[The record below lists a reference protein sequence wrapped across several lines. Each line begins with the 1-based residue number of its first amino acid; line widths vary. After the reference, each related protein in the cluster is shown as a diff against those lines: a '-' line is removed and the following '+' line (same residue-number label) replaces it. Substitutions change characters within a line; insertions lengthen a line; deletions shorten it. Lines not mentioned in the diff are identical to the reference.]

1 MGASARLE
9 LACVL
14 PCGGAEHAR
23 ALVGGEVLYRR
34 NGRGEGVRGKGGRGW
49 EGEGKKGGGGGGRKE
64 REEKEVDRRGGGE
77 EVKYRMINM
86 MPQ

>member
-34 NGRGEGVRGKGGRGW
+34 NGRGEGSEGREGGDGKEGGKR
-49 EGEGKKGGGGGGRKE
+49 EEVGGGGGGRREGKRE
-64 REEKEVDRRGGGE
+64 RRRRWIGE
-77 EVKYRMINM
+77 EEGRR
-86 MPQ
+86 